1 MMKKL
6 IIFGVNEQA
15 ELAHYFFS
23 TDSEFN
29 VVGFVV
35 DREFI
40 SDREFL
46 GLPVVATDELLDSFP
61 ASEHDA
67 FVAIGYSKVNAV
79 RAEAYRKL
87 KELGFNLVSYIS
99 SKATILN
106 EKIGD
111 NCFLLEDNTIQ
122 PFVEIG
128 NNVTLWSGNHIG
140 HHSKIEDHCFIT
152 SHVVISGGVT
162 VGHHSFIGVNATL
175 RDHINIGACN
185 VIGAAAVIMTNT
197 EDGAVYVPER
207 TAPRKTKSSSLEKI

>member
-1 MMKKL
+1 MRKL
-6 IIFGVNEQA
+6 IIFGISEQA

-35 DREFI
+35 DRDFI

-46 GLPVVATDELLDSFP
+46 GLPVVATDEVLDSFP
-61 ASEHDA
+61 AREHDA
-67 FVAIGYSKVNAV
+67 FVAIGYSEVNAV
-79 RAEAYRKL
+79 RAEAYWKL
-87 KELGFNLVSYIS
+87 KELGFNLASYIS
-99 SKATILN
+99 SRATILN

-140 HHSKIEDHCFIT
+140 HHSKIGDHCFIT
-152 SHVVISGGVT
+152 SHVVMSGGVT

-175 RDHINIGACN
+175 RDHISIGSRN
-185 VIGAAAVIMTNT
+185 VIGAAAVIMSST

-207 TAPRKTKSSSLEKI
+207 TAPRKAKSSSLEKI